1 MNDATTIP
9 QPQQR
14 SQLAD
19 RAEREVAE
27 RQRLADAVLGEDDEA
42 FQARSD
48 SWASFVKG
56 QKKRPKKEEVED
68 G

>member
-1 MNDATTIP
+1 MNDATTIS

-48 SWASFVKG
+48 SWASFMKGKQGG
-56 QKKRPKKEEVED
+56 QKKRRKE
-68 G
+68 